1 VAKRRRGETTRKGRA
16 RRSRRR
22 EGDVKEYLV
31 RHDENVD
38 PRPPARDPTRGT
50 PGPAPPPPLPREAG
64 ELLAQAAL
72 LLSASSLRQYAALFD
87 VVGRRVP
94 DLARALQGGE
104 TSDGDAADKLRACLR
119 EIADASVEEAR
130 RLREEVERID
140 QRTAPP
146 AADTGEH
153 WRRWKAKP

>member
-1 VAKRRRGETTRKGRA
+1 MAKKRRGETTRKGRT
-16 RRSRRR
+16 RRARRR
-22 EGDVKEYLV
+22 EGDVKDYLV

-38 PRPPARDPTRGT
+38 PRPPASDSTRGT
-50 PGPAPPPPLPREAG
+50 PGPAPLPPLLPEAG

-72 LLSASSLRQYAALFD
+72 LLSASSLRQYAGLFEI
-87 VVGRRVP
+87 VGRRVP
-94 DLARALQGGE
+94 DLVRALQGGE

-119 EIADASVEEAR
+119 EIADASVEEAS

-146 AADTGEH
+146 AAAGEH
-153 WRRWKAKP
+153 WRRWKEKP